1 MRTLKILS
9 ALVLLTILGACSSIK
24 VATDYDTTTDFT
36 KYKTFAFYKKGIDKV
51 EISDLDKR
59 RILKGIEAELIA
71 RGYTKSENP
80 DLLVSIFAKSRQKVN
95 VYNDNYMFG
104 WGWYPFYYGPNSG
117 VRIDEYT
124 EGTLFIDFIDAEKKQ
139 LAWQGIGSGA
149 LNNYKSVEKKEAKMR
164 QALQYLNKYFW
175 TSHLKPNS
183 LWVNFNKNQYL
194 EVKIKIY
201 SLFTPNFI
209 IFTKCTFF

>member
-1 MRTLKILS
+1 MKTLKLLLPIVALLLLS
-9 ALVLLTILGACSSIK
+9 ACGSIK
-24 VATDYDTTTDFT
+24 VATDYDTATDFT
-36 KYKTFAFYKKGIDKV
+36 QYKTFAFYKKGIDKV

-80 DLLVSIFAKSRQKVN
+80 DILVSIFAKSRQKVN
-95 VYNDNYMFG
+95 IYNDNFMYGYG
-104 WGWYPFYYGPNSG
+104 WFPFYYGPNPG

-124 EGTLFIDFIDAEKKQ
+124 EGTLFIDFIDAKKKQ

-164 QALQYLNKYFW
+164 EFVEKIMELYPVQ
-175 TSHLKPNS
+175 KPQTN
-183 LWVNFNKNQYL
+183 
-194 EVKIKIY
+194 
-201 SLFTPNFI
+201 
-209 IFTKCTFF
+209 